1 MIVRVGRLEPFQD
14 GGERGRGARRGI
26 GYWPPRCRSYRQ
38 VGAGQNP
45 WKSAPYRFA
54 NNKTSSMETLVP
66 NPCASRDPPPSPRP
80 RGISIGGWE
89 ESSAMR
95 EIERLH
101 HESIYIYIYIQN
113 MSLSIS
119 KGSLFAFDELGRGS
133 KNLWKT
139 KLFFNSLI

>member
-95 EIERLH
+95 EIE
-101 HESIYIYIYIQN
+101 SIYIHTKYDA
-113 MSLSIS
+113 SLSIS

>member
-1 MIVRVGRLEPFQD
+1 MAARGEEARGVESVTGLRGVVRTGKLARAKIHGNPPPIVSQTIKRH
-14 GGERGRGARRGI
+14 
-26 GYWPPRCRSYRQ
+26 
-38 VGAGQNP
+38 P
-45 WKSAPYRFA
+45 WKHLFQILAHP
-54 NNKTSSMETLVP
+54 L
-66 NPCASRDPPPSPRP
+66 PRP

-95 EIERLH
+95 EIE
-101 HESIYIYIYIQN
+101 SIYIYIYTKYDA
-113 MSLSIS
+113 SLSIS